1 MGNSSNTGKT
11 EQEVWRPFLGEFKK
25 GIQRRGFKRSKPNP
39 MYISKQRTHPHR
51 YSFWGQGRRIRFS
64 YYDVVA
70 QWSLSKVPNT
80 VFFPIHFLHKTSCH
94 NLDFLQKNVCK
105 ILILSPPFSFPSSFL
120 PPSFSSA
127 SLLFIKLMLSFC
139 FLHRKYENWFG
150 QW

>member
-70 QWSLSKVPNT
+70 Q
-80 VFFPIHFLHKTSCH
+80 
-94 NLDFLQKNVCK
+94 
-105 ILILSPPFSFPSSFL
+105 
-120 PPSFSSA
+120 
-127 SLLFIKLMLSFC
+127 
-139 FLHRKYENWFG
+139 
-150 QW
+150 

>member
-11 EQEVWRPFLGEFKK
+11 EQEVWRPFLVEFKK

-51 YSFWGQGRRIRFS
+51 YSFWGQGRWIRFS
-64 YYDVVA
+64 YYNVVA

-80 VFFPIHFLHKTSCH
+80 VFFPIHFLHKISCH

-105 ILILSPPFSFPSSFL
+105 ILILSLPLLLSFIFPSSL
-120 PPSFSSA
+120 
-127 SLLFIKLMLSFC
+127 LLFCISLFTKLMLSFC
-139 FLHRKYENWFG
+139 FLHRIYENWFG